1 MIEPFHPMSRR
12 VLLGAGLLSLTPDLA
27 RAALPAGRRLAFAIR
42 RNGAHIGEHLMS
54 FAGDP
59 ASPVVTTEVSMVVRL
74 GPVPVYRYRH
84 HATERWSA
92 GRFQS
97 LETATD
103 SNGKPQTVS
112 AHRGEGGLV
121 IESARGRVV
130 GPANAVPFTHWNSD
144 AFADPL
150 FNPQEGRMLKVQV
163 SKAGAGHWAV
173 RGEAEIDDYYDSDGA
188 WRALMG
194 KLKDGSMIEY
204 RKS

>member
-1 MIEPFHPMSRR
+1 MIEPSHPMSRR
-12 VLLGAGLLSLTPDLA
+12 VVLGAGLLLLAPELA
-27 RAALPAGRRLAFAIR
+27 RGALPPARRLAFAIS
-42 RNGAHIGEHLMS
+42 RNGAHIGEHLMT
-54 FAGDP
+54 FAGD
-59 ASPVVTTEVSMVVRL
+59 AGAPVVTTEVSMVVRL

-112 AHRGEGGLV
+112 AHRGDGGLV
-121 IESARGRVV
+121 IESAKGRVV

-150 FNPQEGRMLKVQV
+150 FNPQEGKMLKVQV

-173 RGEAEIDDYYDSDGA
+173 RGEAEIDDYYDADGV
-188 WRALMG
+188 WRALKG
-194 KLKDGSMIEY
+194 RLKDGSAIEY
-204 RKS
+204 RST